1 MQQSYIFNTI
11 IYSGIGEM
19 RTHSSILFDARQG
32 VAEGNNVSRLIVLI
46 LCFIYAGEGTSRFIC
61 NVLFPLF

>member
-1 MQQSYIFNTI
+1 MQQSYIYNTI

-19 RTHSSILFDARQG
+19 RTHSSILFDARQ
-32 VAEGNNVSRLIVLI
+32 EGNNVSRLIVLI